1 MTPLNNPAIPLT
13 VYLRPYCHLC
23 HHLLEGL
30 RSFQTRYTLHIT
42 TIDIDSDPVLEARY
56 GEWIPVLN
64 DANGQ
69 EICHHFLDERALTAY
84 LAKIR

>member
-1 MTPLNNPAIPLT
+1 MTPLSEPAISLT

-23 HHLLEGL
+23 HDLLEGL
-30 RSFQTRYTLHIT
+30 RPFQARHALHIT
-42 TIDIDSDPVLEARY
+42 TVDIDSDPALEGCY
-56 GEWIPVLN
+56 GEWIPVLC
-64 DANGQ
+64 DADGQ